1 MAYVG
6 RYEALGLE
14 AIDTIRRT
22 RKTNFVHLTSI
33 RAYVRTAISKSDD
46 KPLAQGW
53 ERRLH
58 KRLKTMV
65 EEGKLESNGGGIRF
79 ALADTLK
86 KILDR
91 EVKQGNVVYEK
102 AITEVMSPEQLRKR
116 RRTSNFGSLAFDR
129 RRSSIYTRR
138 HTLSPDNNGAS
149 QLFAGTKRR
158 RPMLTDNE
166 GAKRIRMTK
175 AQLEEAQQE
184 LRRQLEERQGAE
196 QTALDRLA
204 DLEEDLERTKI
215 EKEETSRELGEQL
228 LEVGEKLAAAREE
241 KEAAERELS
250 ERIERLTREIT
261 EANKMLEK
269 ARLETQTARLGK
281 EIDCHESTSLAQL
294 ESEVGGQLGESQ
306 FERDGL
312 NLDDAG
318 WPDGETLLP
327 VHDEPYSSPAPDFNN
342 DDDDN
347 MEEPQQQ
354 QEESPLLRSS
364 VRPPPLDRRVTVD
377 SNMINS
383 ALTPPDESLLE
394 PPVVPMYD
402 YWDDLQAKTRE
413 LDALQSQL
421 DALQL
426 RLSQTQSERSQ
437 VQAALG
443 RKVAFLEGLLRSTAD
458 ELGDAESDSEDER
471 SVQDRNA
478 EDEMQARVVRR
489 IGRLVR
495 YRNAAEGRARALE
508 GKCRDAETDARD
520 KVDILR
526 DMFVR
531 LPPAEEQDDVD
542 ATPTADLALLRS
554 TFLSRIDDLVSS
566 RDAARAL
573 EQELRGEIAEMCARH
588 ERERDEVARAHAGE
602 MERMRGEMRGVIEK
616 KDREIGEI
624 RRRCEELLA
633 AKEGEVVELRRR
645 CEELVEVKDE
655 LAVANEVLDMRLE
668 QLDVEIREERGVLGR
683 REEELRMEVEE
694 GAKEREM
701 MRMEVEDL
709 RGQLFAERE
718 ELLRVVSERE
728 VEEREGREH
737 MERMMK
743 EIGMVKEEAK
753 TLKASLA
760 DTEKVRN
767 ETHGE
772 LTGEK
777 KIQEEL
783 VEQVQKKEQ
792 SIAHMEM
799 RVEEARREA
808 EEERRAHEELVKSAA
823 EEVEALRETVERL
836 EGELCGVADRA
847 GVAEENHQ
855 RAMEEIDARLEKAQI
870 ELTEVVTVRD
880 RVLEE
885 LEGERKSRTFEVLR
899 LEDMNERLEKE
910 KRVIEENLEVVRKQ
924 RDCHSKNIDTLK
936 AQLTNEQNRAKARQ
950 SQLTN
955 FKLFMLKSFER
966 IQDVDESN
974 EETAELAVRPTNKKD
989 SGVIFVP
996 TSPPASGLV
1005 GRECEEATV
1014 EAI

>member
-102 AITEVMSPEQLRKR
+102 AITE
-116 RRTSNFGSLAFDR
+116 
-129 RRSSIYTRR
+129 
-138 HTLSPDNNGAS
+138 
-149 QLFAGTKRR
+149 RR

-269 ARLETQTARLGK
+269 ARLETQNARLGK

-294 ESEVGGQLGESQ
+294 ESEVGGQLGDQSQ

-836 EGELCGVADRA
+836 EGELCEVADRA

-966 IQDVDESN
+966 IQDVDEVS
-974 EETAELAVRPTNKKD
+974 EIGGWEVDDDLLIET
-989 SGVIFVP
+989 
-996 TSPPASGLV
+996 
-1005 GRECEEATV
+1005 
-1014 EAI
+1014 